1 MFEIIIIIGSVI
13 VLIGCVGFV
22 RFPDFYSRVDVI
34 TKSIPFGISVIL
46 FGVFIKLGFDEM
58 GIRALVAVIFLWFL
72 VPIIGYAITSSV
84 NKQVKDE
91 NEIS

>member
-1 MFEIIIIIGSVI
+1 MAEIIIIIGSVI

-72 VPIIGYAITSSV
+72 VPIIGYAISKAVSS
-84 NKQVKDE
+84 K
-91 NEIS
+91 